1 MKRTIILLIITIIFL
16 SQSCTKSEPKT
27 VDNRVQVFTSVLP
40 QKFLVDR
47 IGGDFVNTQSIVG
60 SGDSPATYQPTPNQI
75 MALSQ
80 ADILF
85 KIGVPYET
93 VYLKKITA
101 TLKNLKIIDT
111 SDGINKRHID
121 SHHHD
126 ENNDDEKHKED
137 EGLDPHVWLSPVLAK
152 VQAKTILNSLIL
164 LDPNNKEYY
173 KTRYDKLIQDLDNI
187 TFELHAK
194 LAPLKGKTM
203 FVYHP
208 SFGYFTDEFSLHQ
221 ESIESGG
228 KEPTPSQLEDIIT
241 EAITDGIKIIIVQPE
256 FSIKSANAIASAI
269 NGTVTTMNPLEVNYI
284 ENLREM
290 GNTIVNA
297 YK

>member
-1 MKRTIILLIITIIFL
+1 MKRTTFLLIITIIFL
-16 SQSCTKSEPKT
+16 SQSCTKSEPKI
-27 VDNRVQVFTSVLP
+27 VDDRVQVFTSILP

-85 KIGVPYET
+85 KIDVPYEE
-93 VYLKKITA
+93 VFLKKITA

-111 SDGINKRHID
+111 SAGINKRHID
-121 SHHHD
+121 SHNHD
-126 ENNDDEKHKED
+126 GDKSTHSEAES
-137 EGLDPHVWLSPVLAK
+137 LDPHVWLSPVLAK
-152 VQAKTILNSLIL
+152 VQAKTILNSLIS

-173 KTRYDKLIQDLDNI
+173 KTRYDKLILDLDNI

-208 SFGYFTDEFSLHQ
+208 SFGYFTDEFGLNQ
-221 ESIESGG
+221 EAIESGG
-228 KEPTPSQLEDIIT
+228 KEPTPAQLEEIIS
-241 EAITDGIKIIIVQPE
+241 EAITDGVRIIIVQPE
-256 FSIKSANAIASAI
+256 FSIKSAKAIASAI

-284 ENLREM
+284 ENLRKM
-290 GNTIVNA
+290 GNTIVTA